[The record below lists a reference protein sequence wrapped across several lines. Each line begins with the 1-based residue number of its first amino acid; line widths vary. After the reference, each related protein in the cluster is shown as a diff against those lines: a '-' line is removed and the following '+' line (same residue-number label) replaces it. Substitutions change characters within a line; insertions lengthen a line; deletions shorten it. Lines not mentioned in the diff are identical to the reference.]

1 MINVVVNILIGTAVI
16 ALGLLAF
23 VSLLGI
29 FCLLFACV
37 FNVMFTSSCIIFSKL
52 DKLLDNITKEVLR

>member
-1 MINVVVNILIGTAVI
+1 MINAFVNMLIGTAVI
-16 ALGLLAF
+16 ALGILAF

-37 FNVMFTSSCIIFSKL
+37 LNVMFTSSYIIFSKL
-52 DKLLDNITKEVLR
+52 GKLLDNITKEVL